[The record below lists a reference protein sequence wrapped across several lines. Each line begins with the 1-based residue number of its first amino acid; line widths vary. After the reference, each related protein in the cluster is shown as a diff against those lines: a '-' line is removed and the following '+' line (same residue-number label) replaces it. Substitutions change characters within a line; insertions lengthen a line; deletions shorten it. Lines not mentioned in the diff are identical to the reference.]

1 MLSGQLQSD
10 VLTATSS
17 STRNQETQTDLWADT
32 STYRGWLWACSQ
44 ESISVSSLQNAGLH
58 TRGSEKRGVPAFWWQ
73 RGPTKGRKLKIIA
86 SIATCFIFNSWILE
100 NRFLFKFL
108 SNVMKE
114 HLLFYSPCA
123 DLHRGWAAEA
133 AQKSMKPIVNQ
144 GSELIER

>member
-17 STRNQETQTDLWADT
+17 STRNQETQTDLWVDT

-44 ESISVSSLQNAGLH
+44 ESISVSSVQNVGLN
-58 TRGSEKRGVPAFWWQ
+58 TRGSEKRGVSAFWWQ
-73 RGPTKGRKLKIIA
+73 RGPTVGGKH
-86 SIATCFIFNSWILE
+86 NSRPSQHAL
-100 NRFLFKFL
+100 FLFLESLKTDFCW
-108 SNVMKE
+108 SFSPMWRKQ
-114 HLLFYSPCA
+114 HLLFYSSCA

-144 GSELIER
+144 WSELIER